1 MSYLTIQINAANVSA
16 EDMNTKL
23 LEGDATK
30 AREIVLQI
38 RNLMDAIAAGNCPS
52 TVTAVSSTV
61 AGTVSE
67 QTGGDSVSLNLR

>member
-1 MSYLTIQINAANVSA
+1 MSYLTIQINAANVSV

-52 TVTAVSSTV
+52 TVTAVSRS
-61 AGTVSE
+61 G